1 MRIENF
7 KGEICLADNDDLEF
21 DDLAKMLE
29 NDRLD
34 DAQIDNSM
42 VEYYGLYQYFPFSS
56 IFFMES
62 LIKQQTNKVG

>member
-34 DAQIDNSM
+34 DA
-42 VEYYGLYQYFPFSS
+42 
-56 IFFMES
+56 
-62 LIKQQTNKVG
+62 